1 LPDPTQCAAIVA
13 VVDDI
18 IADQK
23 INTGFDCRPKLAEL
37 DQVVADLYALT
48 PAERAEVSSWYRRHY
63 PKLNGE
69 AAEES

>member
-1 LPDPTQCAAIVA
+1 
-13 VVDDI
+13 
-18 IADQK
+18 
-23 INTGFDCRPKLAEL
+23 
-37 DQVVADLYALT
+37 VVADLYALT